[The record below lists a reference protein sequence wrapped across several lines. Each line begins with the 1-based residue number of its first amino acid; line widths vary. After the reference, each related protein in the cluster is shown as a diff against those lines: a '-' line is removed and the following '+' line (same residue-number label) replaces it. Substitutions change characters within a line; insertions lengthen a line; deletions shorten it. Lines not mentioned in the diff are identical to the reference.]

1 MVSLLNRKLWRDV
14 GAMRGQVITIALLV
28 AAGVAVFVG
37 SISTYQSLRD
47 GCEQFYAQA
56 QFPQVFV
63 TLKRAPLTLVPRL
76 NAIDGTMAVEPRIVR
91 EVIVDAP
98 AASQPVSARLVS
110 LSRAGDEP
118 LARLHLRRGTAPAPG
133 DARSAAVNE
142 AFAEAN
148 GVKPGD
154 EIRVL
159 LNGRLQAF
167 RVSGIAL
174 SSEYVYAVRPGLPI
188 PDDRLYAILWVDR
201 SAAEAAFDMKGAFND
216 AAVALA
222 PGADAQS
229 VIEELDRLLE
239 PYGSIGAIAR
249 RDQPSNRFLEDE
261 LNQQKVMSITIPIIF
276 FGVAAFLLNSAL
288 GRLVAAQR
296 EQIAALKAL
305 GFPTPAL
312 TLHYLALMLVIV
324 LIGSLLGIAG
334 GFGFGQAMIAS
345 YHGFF
350 RLPELPFRLAPWA
363 ILAGIAISAAA
374 GSLGVITAL
383 RAVVGLAPAEAMRP
397 AMPLGFRRSWIE
409 LMMPGGARHARRM
422 MMLRNVA
429 GRPFRSL
436 FTVVGIAFAVPM
448 MVLGIF
454 WRDAIGEMI
463 ELQFNLVERGNATIT
478 FPHPVDRGVLRDLAR
493 QPGVL
498 LAEGQRIVPV
508 RLRAGHRSYLTSVIG
523 LAATDELRRPHD
535 AARRPI
541 VAAPDGITLTRRLAG
556 RLALGAGDLVTV
568 EAMEGRRRRRD
579 VPVSAIVDE
588 AIGMAS
594 YMDIDTLNRFTGEG
608 TVISAASLH
617 VDPAALAALGTR
629 FKSLP
634 MIESVSMK
642 AYAVSSFIDKIA
654 GLVFVTAGILTGF
667 AAIITVG
674 VVYNSARISL
684 QERAWELASLRV
696 LGFSRGE
703 VAGILFSEFALEVAV
718 GIPLGLLLSRGIIAL
733 IARLHSSESFQ
744 IPGVIAPRTYLIAT
758 AVVLASAAIS
768 AIIVRRRVDRL
779 DLVAALKTRE

>member
-1 MVSLLNRKLWRDV
+1 
-14 GAMRGQVITIALLV
+14 
-28 AAGVAVFVG
+28 
-37 SISTYQSLRD
+37 
-47 GCEQFYAQA
+47 
-56 QFPQVFV
+56 
-63 TLKRAPLTLVPRL
+63 
-76 NAIDGTMAVEPRIVR
+76 
-91 EVIVDAP
+91 
-98 AASQPVSARLVS
+98 
-110 LSRAGDEP
+110 
-118 LARLHLRRGTAPAPG
+118 
-133 DARSAAVNE
+133 NE
-142 AFAEAN
+142 AFADAN

-174 SSEYVYAVRPGLPI
+174 SPEYVYAVRPGLPI

-216 AAVALA
+216 AVVALA
-222 PGADAQS
+222 PGADAQP

-305 GFPTPAL
+305 GFPNSAL
-312 TLHYLALMLVIV
+312 NLHYLALMLVIV
-324 LIGSLLGIAG
+324 LIGSALGIVG
-334 GFGFGQAMIAS
+334 GLGLGQAMITS

-350 RLPELPFRLAPWA
+350 RLPELPFRLAPWS
-363 ILAGIAISAAA
+363 ILAGVAISTAA

-383 RAVVGLAPAEAMRP
+383 QAVVGLAPAEAMRP
-397 AMPLGFRRSWIE
+397 AVPMGFRRSWIE
-409 LMMPGGARHARRM
+409 RIMPGGARRPRWM

-463 ELQFNLVERGNATIT
+463 ELQFNLVERGNASIT
-478 FPHPVDRGVLRDLAR
+478 FPHPVDRAVLRDLAR

-508 RLRAGHRSYLTSVIG
+508 RLRAGQRSYLTSVIG
-523 LAATDELRRPHD
+523 LAAADELRRPID

-541 VAAPDGITLTRRLAG
+541 VAAPDGITLTRRLAE
-556 RLALGAGDLVTV
+556 RLALSAG
-568 EAMEGRRRRRD
+568 
-579 VPVSAIVDE
+579 
-588 AIGMAS
+588 
-594 YMDIDTLNRFTGEG
+594 
-608 TVISAASLH
+608 SAAGSTCR
-617 VDPAALAALGTR
+617 LAAEMTLPSPVKR
-629 FKSLP
+629 F
-634 MIESVSMK
+634 SVSM
-642 AYAVSSFIDKIA
+642 SM
-654 GLVFVTAGILTGF
+654 
-667 AAIITVG
+667 
-674 VVYNSARISL
+674 
-684 QERAWELASLRV
+684 
-696 LGFSRGE
+696 
-703 VAGILFSEFALEVAV
+703 
-718 GIPLGLLLSRGIIAL
+718 
-733 IARLHSSESFQ
+733 
-744 IPGVIAPRTYLIAT
+744 
-758 AVVLASAAIS
+758 
-768 AIIVRRRVDRL
+768 
-779 DLVAALKTRE
+779 